1 MNSKTDKEYKKLLES
16 RFIKGKTFKLAKINS
31 KSEDDASFIISLRNR
46 KLNNFLK
53 KSSNS
58 LQDQM
63 NYLKSY
69 QLDFDRG
76 KQIYFKIFDISKN
89 IYNGV
94 VRITELD
101 EMHKFGYESMVVK
114 EDINPVVPTDV
125 MLAIY
130 NIGFE
135 KLERLSCGPF
145 SVSKKNIRV
154 LQWHERIGMTEIV
167 DEDKEYFYL
176 EISSENYFE
185 IIRKYNK
192 IGLGHFSYIS

>member
-89 IYNGV
+89 TYNGV

-101 EMHKFGYESMVVK
+101 EMHKFGYESMLVK

-135 KLERLSCGPF
+135 KLERLSL
-145 SVSKKNIRV
+145 SLI
-154 LQWHERIGMTEIV
+154 HI
-167 DEDKEYFYL
+167 
-176 EISSENYFE
+176 
-185 IIRKYNK
+185 
-192 IGLGHFSYIS
+192 

>member
-89 IYNGV
+89 TYNGV
-94 VRITELD
+94 VRFTELD

-135 KLERLSCGPF
+135 KLKRLSCGPF

>member
-31 KSEDDASFIISLRNR
+31 KSEDDDSFIISLRNR

-89 IYNGV
+89 TYNGV
-94 VRITELD
+94 VRFTELD

-114 EDINPVVPTDV
+114 
-125 MLAIY
+125 
-130 NIGFE
+130 
-135 KLERLSCGPF
+135 LSL
-145 SVSKKNIRV
+145 I
-154 LQWHERIGMTEIV
+154 HI
-167 DEDKEYFYL
+167 
-176 EISSENYFE
+176 
-185 IIRKYNK
+185 
-192 IGLGHFSYIS
+192 